1 MSTVHLA
8 VILAA
13 GVGSRLQDVVNDRP
27 KGFLEINGEP
37 IIEASITK
45 LIRAGISQVIIVTG
59 HLHEFYEELAI
70 KYPFVNTVRNEAYA
84 TTGSMASLATASSFL
99 TSDFLLLESDLVY
112 EFQALTALQNS
123 AQKNV
128 VLLSGPT
135 LAGDEVYV
143 GVQDNRIVN
152 MSKDIRHIQALGGEL
167 VGISKISVDLY
178 LQMIAQCEQVDAT
191 HYQYEDCLT
200 DVTDSSD
207 IGFQLV
213 EKLIWGEIDD
223 PSHLERVTETVYP
236 SLLKKEK
243 LTMIEKNPERKIL
256 LNPGPATTTD
266 SVKAALIVE
275 DICPRE
281 HEFGALVENVRRDLV
296 RIVHGEGEFE
306 CVLFASSGTGAVEA
320 CLSSVIPEDKS
331 VLIINNGAY
340 GLRMQ
345 QICQCYGISTIE
357 YNVEWG
363 EPIDFSALES
373 MLIEHQQ
380 DLSHIAFVHHET
392 TVGLLNSIDAV
403 GTLATR
409 YNLETIVDAMS
420 SFAGIPINVKNQNIH
435 YLIASSN
442 KCIQGMAGIGIVICS
457 RDSLHRSRDIRKRNF
472 YFNLYE
478 NFSFFHE
485 RKEMQFTPPVQL
497 LYALRQAINEY
508 FLETEQ
514 GRADRY
520 SDNYAVLLDGLEK
533 LGFEFLVDKEHHS
546 RILTAIVEPGD
557 RNYSFTAMHDFLY
570 EEGFTIYPGKGGK
583 RDSFRLANMGAIDS
597 NDIKQFLHRLEQYM
611 LENEITL

>member
-112 EFQALTALQNS
+112 EFRALSALQNS

-128 VLLSGPT
+128 ILLSGPT
-135 LAGDEVYV
+135 HAGDEVFV

-178 LQMIAQCEQVDAT
+178 LQMIAQCEQVDPT

-223 PSHLERVTETVYP
+223 PSHLERVT
-236 SLLKKEK
+236 
-243 LTMIEKNPERKIL
+243 
-256 LNPGPATTTD
+256 
-266 SVKAALIVE
+266 
-275 DICPRE
+275 
-281 HEFGALVENVRRDLV
+281 
-296 RIVHGEGEFE
+296 
-306 CVLFASSGTGAVEA
+306 
-320 CLSSVIPEDKS
+320 
-331 VLIINNGAY
+331 
-340 GLRMQ
+340 
-345 QICQCYGISTIE
+345 
-357 YNVEWG
+357 
-363 EPIDFSALES
+363 
-373 MLIEHQQ
+373 
-380 DLSHIAFVHHET
+380 
-392 TVGLLNSIDAV
+392 
-403 GTLATR
+403 
-409 YNLETIVDAMS
+409 
-420 SFAGIPINVKNQNIH
+420 
-435 YLIASSN
+435 
-442 KCIQGMAGIGIVICS
+442 
-457 RDSLHRSRDIRKRNF
+457 
-472 YFNLYE
+472 
-478 NFSFFHE
+478 
-485 RKEMQFTPPVQL
+485 
-497 LYALRQAINEY
+497 
-508 FLETEQ
+508 
-514 GRADRY
+514 
-520 SDNYAVLLDGLEK
+520 
-533 LGFEFLVDKEHHS
+533 
-546 RILTAIVEPGD
+546 
-557 RNYSFTAMHDFLY
+557 
-570 EEGFTIYPGKGGK
+570 
-583 RDSFRLANMGAIDS
+583 
-597 NDIKQFLHRLEQYM
+597 
-611 LENEITL
+611 